1 MIRDL
6 KDVTDYIQ
14 KCDCCQRQSSLPPN
28 IKNEM
33 HSVPVS
39 PQVKKQVGLDLCSLP
54 EVDSYYH
61 LIVWNDYSIKWLEVN
76 PTREKT
82 ALTIAML
89 LYELLCRHGCFK
101 VQINDLGREFINET
115 SLVCYTFW
123 QTDRG

>member
-1 MIRDL
+1 M
-6 KDVTDYIQ
+6 Q

-39 PQVKKQVGLDLCSLP
+39 PHVKKQVGLDLCSLP
-54 EVDSYYH
+54 EVDSYCH

-89 LYELLCRHGCFK
+89 LYELMCRHGCFK
-101 VQINDLGREFINET
+101 VQINDQGREFINET